1 MAWRVPLVDLDSL
14 HRPLR
19 GEILEGI
26 ARCLDRQNFILGE
39 EVAKL
44 EEAIAAYCEVP
55 FALGISSGTDALLVS
70 LMAYGISP
78 GDEVITSAFSFF
90 ATAGVVSRLGA
101 TPVFVDIEEESF
113 NIDPAGIEERFTERS
128 RIIVPVHLYGQ
139 CAEMA
144 PILALAEE
152 RGLVVIEDAA
162 QAIGARGPDGS
173 RAGSMGNIGAF
184 SFYPSKNLGALGDA
198 GMVTTREEGLFETLK
213 RLRTHGAASRDYLHD
228 TVGGNFRMDALQAAA
243 LSVKLAY
250 LDDWT
255 RKRRERARSY
265 QALFEESGLIEEGW
279 VRTPK
284 APADHVFHQYVIRV
298 REREALR
305 EHLTEEGIATG
316 IYYPIPLH
324 LQPCFRDLGYGEGD
338 FPVAER
344 AAKESLAL
352 PMFPAL
358 TEDQQSMVVSAIDDF
373 YRRG

>member
-1 MAWRVPLVDLDSL
+1 MKFRVPLVDLDSL
-14 HRPLR
+14 HRPIR

-44 EEAIAAYCEVP
+44 EEGLAAYCEVP

-70 LMAYGISP
+70 LMAYGIGP
-78 GDEVITSAFSFF
+78 GDEVVTSAFSFF

-101 TPVFVDIEEESF
+101 TPVFVDIEEASF
-113 NIDPAGIEERFTERS
+113 NIDPARIEEKFTKRS
-128 RIIVPVHLYGQ
+128 RVIVPVHLYGQ
-139 CAEMA
+139 CVEMA

-162 QAIGARGPDGS
+162 QAIGARDPDGR
-173 RAGSMGNIGAF
+173 RAGSMGSIGAF
-184 SFYPSKNLGALGDA
+184 SFYPSKNLGAIGDA
-198 GMVTTREEGLFETLK
+198 GMVTTREEGLWETLK
-213 RLRTHGAASRDYLHD
+213 RLRTHGASRDYLHEI
-228 TVGGNFRMDALQAAA
+228 VGGNFRMDALQAAA
-243 LSVKLAY
+243 LSVKLRY

-255 RKRRERARSY
+255 RRRRERARCY
-265 QALFEESGLIEEGW
+265 EGLFAESGLTEQGR
-279 VRTPK
+279 VRTPR
-284 APADHVFHQYVIRV
+284 APSDHVYHQYVIRAQ
-298 REREALR
+298 EREALR
-305 EHLTEEGIATG
+305 EHLTQEGIATA
-316 IYYPIPLH
+316 IYYPVPLH
-324 LQPCFRDLGYGEGD
+324 LQPCFRDLGYAEGD

-358 TEDQQSMVVSAIDDF
+358 TEEQQSMVVSAIAAF

>member
-1 MAWRVPLVDLDSL
+1 MTWRVPLVDLDSL
-14 HRPLR
+14 HRPIR

-44 EEAIAAYCEVP
+44 EEGLAAYCEVP

-70 LMAYGISP
+70 LMAYGIGP
-78 GDEVITSAFSFF
+78 GDEVVTSAFSFF

-113 NIDPAGIEERFTERS
+113 NLDPARIEETFTERS
-128 RIIVPVHLYGQ
+128 RVIVPVHLYGQ

-162 QAIGARGPDGS
+162 QAIGARDIEGR
-173 RAGSMGNIGAF
+173 RAGSMGSIGAF
-184 SFYPSKNLGALGDA
+184 SFYPSKNLGAIGDA
-198 GMVTTREEGLFETLK
+198 GMVTTREEGLWETLK
-213 RLRTHGAASRDYLHD
+213 RLRTHGASRDYLHE

-243 LSVKLAY
+243 LSVKLRY
-250 LDDWT
+250 LDEWT
-255 RKRRERARSY
+255 RKRRERARCY
-265 QALFEESGLIEEGW
+265 DALFAESELVEEGN
-279 VRTPK
+279 VRTPT
-284 APADHVFHQYVIRV
+284 APSDHVYHQYVIRA
-298 REREALR
+298 RERQDLR
-305 EHLTEEGIATG
+305 AHLTEEGIGTG
-316 IYYPIPLH
+316 IYYPVPLH
-324 LQPCFRDLGYGEGD
+324 LQPCFHDLGYGEGD

-352 PMFPAL
+352 PMYPSL
-358 TEDQQSMVVSAIDDF
+358 TDEQQSMVVSAIAAY

>member
-1 MAWRVPLVDLDSL
+1 MTWRVPLVDLDSL
-14 HRPLR
+14 HRPIR

-39 EVAKL
+39 EVAML
-44 EEAIAAYCEVP
+44 EEGMAAYCEVP
-55 FALGISSGTDALLVS
+55 FALGMSSGTDALLVS
-70 LMAYGISP
+70 LMAYGIGR
-78 GDEVITSAFSFF
+78 GDEVVTSAFSFF

-113 NIDPAGIEERFTERS
+113 NLDPARIEETFTERS
-128 RIIVPVHLYGQ
+128 RVIVPVHLYGQ

-152 RGLVVIEDAA
+152 RGLIVIEDAA
-162 QAIGARGPDGS
+162 QAIGARDTEGR
-173 RAGSMGNIGAF
+173 RAGSMGSIGAF
-184 SFYPSKNLGALGDA
+184 SFYPTKNLGAIGDA
-198 GMVTTREEGLFETLK
+198 GMVTTREEGLWETLK
-213 RLRTHGAASRDYLHD
+213 RLRTHGASRDYLHE

-243 LSVKLAY
+243 LSVKLRY
-250 LDDWT
+250 LDEWT
-255 RKRRERARSY
+255 RKRRERARCY
-265 QALFEESGLIEEGW
+265 DALFAESELVEEGN

-284 APADHVFHQYVIRV
+284 APSDHVYHQYVILA
-298 REREALR
+298 RERQDLR
-305 EHLTEEGIATG
+305 AHLAEEGIGTG
-316 IYYPIPLH
+316 IYYPVPLH

-352 PMFPAL
+352 PMYPSL
-358 TEDQQSMVVSAIDDF
+358 TDEQQSMVVSAIAAF